1 VLPFFQLLHGT
12 RPWICDGYIGSD
24 LQRAIVRDI
33 PGGGVQV
40 DRLRARVKSRRDA
53 MKEAYLEA
61 LGL

>member
-1 VLPFFQLLHGT
+1 MLPFSQLLHGT
-12 RPWICDGYIGSD
+12 RPWICDGYIGPD

-53 MKEAYLEA
+53 MEKAYLDV
-61 LGL
+61 LGF